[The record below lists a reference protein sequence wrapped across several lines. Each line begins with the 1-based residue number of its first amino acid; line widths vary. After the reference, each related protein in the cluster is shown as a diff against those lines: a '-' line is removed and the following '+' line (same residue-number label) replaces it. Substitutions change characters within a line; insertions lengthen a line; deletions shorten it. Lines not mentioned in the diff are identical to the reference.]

1 MTADEIRALNVHA
14 QEMMLETRNTG
25 AYDGAYKSMQLS
37 LLGEIAA
44 QLAEIN
50 NSIASIQC
58 AVNCDGS
65 LNVNVKVQQ

>member
-1 MTADEIRALNVHA
+1 MTADEIRNLKLQPASSPAEDTVAIQLWDCA
-14 QEMMLETRNTG
+14 QML
-25 AYDGAYKSMQLS
+25 K
-37 LLGEIAA
+37 EIAA

-50 NSIASIQC
+50 DSIASIQC